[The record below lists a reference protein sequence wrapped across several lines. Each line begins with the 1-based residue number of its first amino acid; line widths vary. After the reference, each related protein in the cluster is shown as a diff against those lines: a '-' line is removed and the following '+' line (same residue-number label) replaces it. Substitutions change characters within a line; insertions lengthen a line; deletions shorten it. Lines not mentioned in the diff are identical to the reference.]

1 MAITPYQER
10 TSIVK
15 ETGIT
20 RQLDSLGRIVIPK
33 ELRRTFQIEEGD
45 YLEFYVEGDRMV
57 LEKYQPT
64 CTFCHS
70 DQDLVEYKGKNI
82 CRKCLQALQ
91 AQAAPLEEK

>member
-1 MAITPYQER
+1 M
-10 TSIVK
+10 K

-57 LEKYQPT
+57 LEKSQPP

-91 AQAAPLEEK
+91 AQAAPFEEK

>member
-1 MAITPYQER
+1 M
-10 TSIVK
+10 
-15 ETGIT
+15 
-20 RQLDSLGRIVIPK
+20 
-33 ELRRTFQIEEGD
+33 
-45 YLEFYVEGDRMV
+45 EFYVEGDRMV

-91 AQAAPLEEK
+91 AQSAQFEET